1 MKMSIFLLSYLCDN
15 LNILNATLLIK
26 KFLEVVI
33 YFLPMIL
40 IVLIMIDFGKS
51 VISGDDGAMKKSASA
66 AIRRIVAAVAVLF
79 IPQLLLVILNSVGV
93 VIKDFEPCINITQTK
108 FDEKVND
115 AKKKCEANKNIW
127 SDSTYQCTTKQT
139 SGGSASSGSS
149 SSNSSN
155 SSKNLIYHNQ
165 GDYAHVKF
173 CSGTKTVKSS
183 GCGATSLSIITS
195 SFTNTAYNPQYI
207 ANWLCSN
214 GHGGGALYTSFF
226 TSQKVLDTF
235 NLSVSVLW
243 DLKGYYQGNAG
254 KQYEYEKGNKLL
266 NAVKQGKGVILYVP
280 GHYLVVGPNDQCSSD
295 KVYLYDVGRRAN
307 NGCYTTQELFNKLYN
322 YNNKCS
328 NNNNCGWKGA
338 WAYTSK

>member
-1 MKMSIFLLSYLCDN
+1 MKISIFLLSYLCDN
-15 LNILNATLLIK
+15 LNVLNATLLIK
-26 KFLEVVI
+26 KFLEVLI

-40 IVLIMIDFGKS
+40 IVLIMVDFGKS
-51 VISGDDGAMKKSASA
+51 IFSGDDGAMKKSASA
-66 AIRRIVAAVAVLF
+66 AIKRIVAAVIVLF
-79 IPQLLLVILNSVGV
+79 IPQILIVVLNFVG
-93 VIKDFEPCINITQTK
+93 IATDDFNACINITQK
-108 FDEKVND
+108 EFDNKVD
-115 AKKKCEANKNIW
+115 EAKKKCEDNKNIW
-127 SDSTYQCTTKQT
+127 SKSTYQCTKKTT
-139 SGGSASSGSS
+139 SAGKTSTSP
-149 SSNSSN
+149 SSNSTT
-155 SSKNLIYHNQ
+155 SSKKNLVYHNQ

-195 SFTNTAYNPQYI
+195 SFTNTAYNPQYV

-266 NAVKQGKGVILYVP
+266 NSVRAGKGVILYVP
-280 GHYLVVGPNDQCSSD
+280 GHYLVVGPNEQCSSD

-307 NGCYTTQELFNKLYN
+307 NGCYTPQELFNKLYN